1 MELLVVIAIIA
12 ILAALLLPALSGAK
26 QKGKGAECINNH
38 RQIGIALR
46 LWSGDYEGKFPWAVP
61 VARGGSMG
69 SIDWT
74 DNYRVA
80 ANELG
85 SPKVLLCPTDKEK
98 YLAASWGALD
108 AERHVSSFVGLDASD
123 SNPQSILAGDRNLGG
138 GGGGNELRFEK
149 DGSINSTF
157 DERMMHGAFGYIV
170 LSDASVHRVNT
181 AQLREQISASLS
193 VGDTNAVVI
202 ISLPRGIP

>member
-1 MELLVVIAIIA
+1 M
-12 ILAALLLPALSGAK
+12 
-26 QKGKGAECINNH
+26 
-38 RQIGIALR
+38 
-46 LWSGDYEGKFPWAVP
+46 
-61 VARGGSMG
+61 
-69 SIDWT
+69 DWT

-98 YLAASWGALD
+98 YMAASWGALD

-149 DGSINSTF
+149 DGSINAMF
-157 DERMMHGAFGYIV
+157 AERMMHGAFGYIV
-170 LSDASVHRVNT
+170 LSDASVHRVNN

-202 ISLPRGIP
+202 VSLPRGIP